1 MNDYS
6 SNVKQKLNSIIS
18 DMASHHWLFSN
29 NPGRDF
35 MRQDLG
41 KLSFYDTM
49 RLIIGMGKGSTNDE
63 IMDYFDM
70 DPDFIP
76 TQSAFNQRR
85 NQISLSAFEYLF
97 SEFSASFPATINKF
111 KDHCILACDGCHVV
125 YTTNSEIIEDYNK
138 PHLIDYKRYNHMHLN
153 GFVDVISKAFLDV
166 VIQPGQE
173 PDERQAFHI
182 MLDHFQPDVPEKYIV
197 TADRGYESYDLLF
210 HCELKHLKYVF
221 RVKAPSSSRSL
232 LSSYIKELPDEQEE
246 FDVIIKRFFTDKL
259 TNIMRE
265 QSDVYRYM
273 NPNKNIPHFQPLL
286 DGKHL
291 YFMQFRVLKIKVA
304 ENTYEYMITNL
315 PHTFDL
321 EDIKACYHWRWGI
334 ELTFRYLKHA
344 NGLLYFHSKK
354 PEFLKQEIYANLIL
368 YNFGIFLANEAAEA
382 NQKKKRRPDNK
393 YDYEI
398 DFSSALKAAR
408 KFFIRRDSHK
418 SVNIIKLIMK
428 YVHAVKTEFRQFNRP
443 LRGIGAI
450 HFGYR

>member
-6 SNVKQKLNSIIS
+6 TNVKEKLNSIIK
-18 DMASHHWLFSN
+18 DMSSHHWLFTN
-29 NPGRDF
+29 NPGHDF
-35 MRQDLG
+35 TRQHLG
-41 KLSFYDTM
+41 KLSFYDTVRM
-49 RLIIGMGKGSTNDE
+49 IIGMGKGNTDDE
-63 IMDYFDM
+63 IIDYFDM
-70 DPDFIP
+70 DPDLIP

-97 SEFSASFPATINKF
+97 SEFSAAFPTTTNKF

-138 PHLIDYKRYNHMHLN
+138 PRLVDYKGYNHMHLN
-153 GFVDVISKAFLDV
+153 GFVDVISKTFLDV

-173 PDERQAFHI
+173 PDEREAFHT
-182 MLDHFQPDVPEKYIV
+182 MLDHFQPDNPEKYIV

-210 HCELKHLKYVF
+210 HCELKHLNYVF
-221 RVKAPSSSRSL
+221 RAKAPSSSRSL
-232 LSSYIKELPDEQEE
+232 LSSYISELPDEQEE
-246 FDVIIKRFFTDKL
+246 FDVTIKRFFTDKR
-259 TNIMRE
+259 TNIMKD
-265 QSDVYRYM
+265 QSSVYHYM
-273 NPNKNIPHFQPLL
+273 NPSKNIPHFQPLL
-286 DGKHL
+286 DDKHL

-304 ENTYEYMITNL
+304 DNTYEYIITNL
-315 PHTFDL
+315 PHSFDL

-334 ELTFRYLKHA
+334 EVSFRYLKHA

-368 YNFGIFLANEAAEA
+368 YNFGIFLANEAAEE
-382 NQKKKRRPDNK
+382 NQKKERNPNNK
-393 YDYEI
+393 YNYDI
-398 DFSSALKAAR
+398 DFSEALKTAR

-418 SVNIIKLIMK
+418 PVNIIKLMMK
-428 YVHAVKTEFRQFNRP
+428 FVHAVKTELRQFDRP